1 MRCGICHDLYARG
14 SSTGG
19 QRFYQCCDQKKVKR
33 LILHWGLIPL
43 VLDVVTIILGSALV
57 FKDVDGL
64 IYGIIVTYLMTY
76 VMDRIMYGIDEEND
90 TYRDGAWR

>member
-1 MRCGICHDLYARG
+1 MIFMRG

-19 QRFYQCCDQKKVKR
+19 QDFISVAIKKVKPHIT
-33 LILHWGLIPL
+33 LGLITF

-76 VMDRIMYGIDEEND
+76 VMDRIMSVSY
-90 TYRDGAWR
+90 THLLYM